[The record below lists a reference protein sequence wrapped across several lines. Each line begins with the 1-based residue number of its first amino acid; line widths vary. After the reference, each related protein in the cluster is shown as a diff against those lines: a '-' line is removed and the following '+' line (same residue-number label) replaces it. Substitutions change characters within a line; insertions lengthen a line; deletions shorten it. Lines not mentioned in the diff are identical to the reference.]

1 MTMTEK
7 KIIYNV
13 IKHAFDNAQETET
26 VSTTL
31 KLTQSD
37 LYYLSSLIE
46 NDMSWNETKETTPFD
61 KLKGKWINQQGG
73 FWGVAECSLC
83 HEKYPLG
90 CVKPNY
96 CPNCGREME

>member
-1 MTMTEK
+1 MNLPEK

-13 IKHAFDNAQETET
+13 IKHALDNAQEAEI

-46 NDMSWNETKETTPFD
+46 NDMEWNETKEATPFD
-61 KLKGKWINQQGG
+61 NPKGKWINQQGG
-73 FWGVAECSLC
+73 FWGVAECSIC